1 MQFHGSYLPSDVKFL
16 LNIKNYQEISIEEKE
31 DLLLN
36 HNVHYSETLTK
47 EMDIEDEYMSLFYS
61 YHELNKS
68 KICKDILNIANHL
81 SNNKNNKV
89 LVSLARAGTPYGV
102 ILKRILSNIYF
113 QNIEHYS
120 ISIIKDRGIDSV
132 ALKYILEKHGT
143 DVEILFVDGWTGL
156 GNISQELSKYMAI
169 SFQTIKYK
177 FISISDIAGVSDIC
191 SSREDYVIPSCML
204 NATISGL
211 ISRTLINTDPK
222 SFHSVKYFDEKEKND
237 YSPWYINELENEIIK
252 INEKFKPISIISKSN
267 EYRTSYLKSLSNL
280 FHEFNLNDTFTL
292 KPGIGETIR
301 CLIRRSPEIV
311 LLNNIEDSQIKPII
325 YLCEKKKIK
334 YRIVKNMALKC
345 VGIIKNKN

>member
-1 MQFHGSYLPSDVKFL
+1 MHFHGSYLSTDVNFL
-16 LNIKNYQEISIEEKE
+16 LNIKNHQEISIEEKE

-47 EMDIEDEYMSLFYS
+47 EMDIEDEYMSLFYT

-68 KICKDILNIANHL
+68 KICYDILNIANHL
-81 SNNKNNKV
+81 SKNKNKV

-102 ILKRILSNIYF
+102 ILKRILSNLYF

-120 ISIIKDRGIDSV
+120 ISIIKDRGIDLV
-132 ALKYILEKHGT
+132 AINYILEKHGNN
-143 DVEILFVDGWTGL
+143 VELLFVDGWTGL

-169 SFQTIKYK
+169 SFQDIKYK
-177 FISISDIAGVSDIC
+177 FVSISDIAGVSDIC

-211 ISRTLINTDPK
+211 ISRTLINTDLK
-222 SFHSVKYFDEKEKND
+222 LFHSVKYFIEKEKND
-237 YSPWYINELENEIIK
+237 YSLWYINELENEIMK
-252 INEKFKPISIISKSN
+252 IYENFNPKSIIAKTK
-267 EYRTSYLKSLSNL
+267 EYRTLYLKSLSDL
-280 FHEFNLNDTFTL
+280 FHDFNLNNTFTI

-301 CLIRRSPEIV
+301 CLIRRTPEIV
-311 LLNNIEDSQIKPII
+311 LIKNSEDLQIKPII

-334 YRIVKNMALKC
+334 YRIVKNMELKC